1 MERDEGEGTGW
12 RGMEEK
18 VQDGEGMRWRK
29 RLERDEGEGKGWRGI
44 EWEVKDG
51 DGMKRR

>member
-1 MERDEGEGTGW
+1 MGGKGW
-12 RGMEEK
+12 RGIEGEVK
-18 VQDGEGMRWRK
+18 DGEGLRWRK

-51 DGMKRR
+51 DGMKGR